1 MSVTLKV
8 KNIDRFVEQFHFGT
22 GARPTIVVGLKVTG
36 PAAAYCLIWEWGRA
50 DIKPGPKT
58 QWGTNPDGDRR
69 VLTRTAPSGF
79 IRVNRGKFR
88 LIIRDEM
95 KKIAWR
101 RITPK
106 EIPNAVQWA
115 LTKAAH
121 RMADLI
127 AETAPVD
134 TGELRRAIRAIKI
147 IGPGGL
153 QSISDRVPVRARLR
167 RAS

>member
-8 KNIDRFVEQFHFGT
+8 KNIDRFVQQFKFGT
-22 GARPTIVVGLKVTG
+22 GARPTIRVGIKITG
-36 PAAAYCLIWEWGRA
+36 PAAAYAMVWEWGRA
-50 DIKPGPKT
+50 DVKPGPKT
-58 QWGTNPDGDRR
+58 QWGINPDGDRV

-95 KKIAWR
+95 KKIVWS

-115 LTKAAH
+115 LTKAAP
-121 RMADLI
+121 RIADLI

-134 TGELRRAIRAIKI
+134 TGQLRAAIRAVSIV
-147 IGPGGL
+147 GPGGI
-153 QSISDRVPVRARLR
+153 QSVVDTVPVRARLR